1 MTAEVVRT
9 MLPAAF
15 VTERTMAG
23 TVVDVVMAWPR
34 EFVVVISVATDAVS
48 RAVVSTERVN
58 VLPPDVMTVGTSA
71 MTKAPLE
78 VGTAKVLVLPPST
91 YSVDKVVEVSA
102 EAGAET
108 D

>member
-1 MTAEVVRT
+1 
-9 MLPAAF
+9 
-15 VTERTMAG
+15 
-23 TVVDVVMAWPR
+23 
-34 EFVVVISVATDAVS
+34 
-48 RAVVSTERVN
+48 
-58 VLPPDVMTVGTSA
+58 MTVGTSA

-91 YSVDKVVEVSA
+91 YSVDSVVEVSA

>member
-1 MTAEVVRT
+1 VRT
-9 MLPAAF
+9 TLPAAF

-23 TVVDVVMAWPR
+23 TVVDFVMAWPS
-34 EFVVVISVATDAVS
+34 EFVVVISVAIEAVS
-48 RAVVSTERVN
+48 RAVVKTERVN
-58 VLPPDVMTVGTSA
+58 VLPSDVMTVGTTA

-78 VGTAKVLVLPPST
+78 VGTAKVLVFPPST
-91 YSVDKVVEVSA
+91 YSVDSVVEVSA